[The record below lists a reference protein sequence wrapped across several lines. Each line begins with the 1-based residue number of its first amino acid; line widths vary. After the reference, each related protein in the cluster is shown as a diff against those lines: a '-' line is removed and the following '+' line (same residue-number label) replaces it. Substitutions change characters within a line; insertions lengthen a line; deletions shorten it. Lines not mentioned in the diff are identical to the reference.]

1 MNVMEEWF
9 VYLVRCANDSL
20 YCGIAKDPD
29 KRFKMHLSGKG
40 ARYTRI
46 NPAVSLVYR
55 EGPYTHG
62 DALRRERLIKTL
74 PRQRKDQMLIDFASS
89 NSQHPLA

>member
-9 VYLVRCANDSL
+9 VYFVRCANDSL
-20 YCGIAKDPD
+20 YCGIAKDPE

-62 DALRRERLIKTL
+62 DALRRERLLKSL
-74 PRQRKDQMLIDFASS
+74 PRSRKEEMLIDFARLP
-89 NSQHPLA
+89 SQLPLA

>member
-1 MNVMEEWF
+1 MENWF

-29 KRFKMHLSGKG
+29 KRFKQHVSGKG
-40 ARYTRI
+40 ARYTCIHR
-46 NPAVSLVYR
+46 ALALVYR

-62 DALRRERLIKTL
+62 DALRRELQIKSLTRDHKTKLVNRHSETL
-74 PRQRKDQMLIDFASS
+74 
-89 NSQHPLA
+89 

>member
-1 MNVMEEWF
+1 MRLEEWF
-9 VYLVRCANDSL
+9 VYLVRCADDSL

-29 KRFKMHLSGKG
+29 KRFTAHQSGKG

-46 NPAVSLVYR
+46 RRAMELVYR

-62 DALRRERLIKTL
+62 DALRREMSIKL
-74 PRQRKDQMLIDFASS
+74 LSKARKWHLVSPPQ
-89 NSQHPLA
+89 

>member
-1 MNVMEEWF
+1 MVVWF

-29 KRFKMHLSGKG
+29 QRFKQHASGKG

-46 NPAVSLVYR
+46 HQALALVYK

-62 DALRRERLIKTL
+62 DALRREREIKSLSRAKKSQLLIPFAKT
-74 PRQRKDQMLIDFASS
+74 S
-89 NSQHPLA
+89 